1 MSNDMVTYGIERFK
15 LVNQLMGKLKTKYAQ
30 PENSYAELRMKYNM
44 LNNQRY
50 SMAVPLSKYIGGI
63 YVDRSFAGQ
72 NAKVKPYTPVPVEY
86 QKKALAVLSTYLFAP
101 TAFDA
106 DTYLL
111 PYLQRQRR
119 SFNFFGSTEDM
130 KIENLV
136 LSMQMSALS
145 NILSPNTTARINNTS
160 LYGNT
165 YSVADVMADLVK
177 AVFDADK
184 NTAVNLYRQNL
195 QTEFVKTAAAILNT
209 APGYDNATRAAS
221 LNTLKKVKTLL
232 STAVSPN
239 EQTKAHRLNLNF
251 IIDKAL
257 LVK

>member
-1 MSNDMVTYGIERFK
+1 
-15 LVNQLMGKLKTKYAQ
+15 
-30 PENSYAELRMKYNM
+30 
-44 LNNQRY
+44 
-50 SMAVPLSKYIGGI
+50 
-63 YVDRSFAGQ
+63 
-72 NAKVKPYTPVPVEY
+72 
-86 QKKALAVLSTYLFAP
+86 
-101 TAFDA
+101 
-106 DTYLL
+106 
-111 PYLQRQRR
+111 
-119 SFNFFGSTEDM
+119 M